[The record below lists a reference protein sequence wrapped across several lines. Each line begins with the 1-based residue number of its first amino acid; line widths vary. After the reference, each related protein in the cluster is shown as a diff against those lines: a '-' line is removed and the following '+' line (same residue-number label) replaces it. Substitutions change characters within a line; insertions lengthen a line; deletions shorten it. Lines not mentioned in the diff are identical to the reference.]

1 MSKTEKPIA
10 YMLYGFV
17 CSGKTNYAKK
27 IERDEGAVRFSPDE
41 WMVKLFGVDPPA
53 DKSSEHYD
61 TVLGIM
67 EGYWTQLIRMNNDVI
82 LDFGFWNRSYRDAVR
97 KQVKEC
103 GGIPK
108 LLSFSIPED
117 LAWKRCEKRNQHL
130 RGEFLIIKDTFL
142 LLRELFHP
150 LGDDE
155 DHVEIQ
161 KT

>member
-1 MSKTEKPIA
+1 MTNPEMPIA

-17 CSGKTNYAKK
+17 CAGKTTYACKL
-27 IERDEGAVRFSPDE
+27 ERERKAVRFSPDE
-41 WMVKLFGVDPPA
+41 WMVKLFGVNPPA
-53 DKSSEHYD
+53 DKVSEHYD

-67 EGYWTQLIRMNNDVI
+67 EGYWTQLIRMKIDVI

-108 LLSFSIPED
+108 LLSFSIPEEI
-117 LAWKRCEKRNQHL
+117 ARKRCEKRNQHL
-130 RGEFLIIKDTFL
+130 QGDLLIIKDTFHV
-142 LLRELFHP
+142 LREQFQA
-150 LGDDE
+150 LGDD
-155 DHVEIQ
+155 DDYMEIQ

>member
-10 YMLYGFV
+10 YLLYGFV
-17 CSGKTNYAKK
+17 CSGKTTYAIKL
-27 IERDEGAVRFSPDE
+27 ERDEGAARFSPDE

-53 DKSSEHYD
+53 DKFSEHYD
-61 TVLGIM
+61 TILGIM
-67 EGYWTQLIRMNNDVI
+67 ESYWSQLIRMNIDVI
-82 LDFGFWNRSYRDAVR
+82 LDFGFWNRSYRDDTR
-97 KQVKEC
+97 KKVKEC

-117 LAWKRCEKRNQHL
+117 IARERCEKRNQRL
-130 RGEFLIIKDTFL
+130 RGDFLIIKETFHV
-142 LLRELFHP
+142 LRDRFQP

-155 DHVEIQ
+155 DYMEIQ